1 MTYKRAAAC
10 VSQQAHDEAFPDG
23 TYQQNNTAEQAV
35 DEALQALIDVISKT
49 ILQSSPCKPH
59 FASTVTTPQASV
71 CTPAHIHEFALTTH
85 VPTHT
90 KCSIDFT

>member
-10 VSQQAHDEAFPDG
+10 VSQQALDEAFPDG
-23 TYQQNNTAEQAV
+23 PYQQNNTAEQAV

-59 FASTVTTPQASV
+59 FASNCDDTPG
-71 CTPAHIHEFALTTH
+71 
-85 VPTHT
+85 
-90 KCSIDFT
+90 KCLHPSPHS